1 VSGRQFFTPE
11 CCRHNY
17 VSTTHLN
24 AKIGSVVLAS
34 ILLIGG
40 GFYTLTAHSAEA
52 ATPAPSTSTP
62 MTSPAATSI
71 PAAPAPSATPT
82 KTHRPRP
89 ASRTKKAKWIPAYP
103 NDLLHAGTKRVVY
116 DKALMTVWLIKADN
130 TVVGQF
136 PVVGRWDRPAA
147 GTYRVFS
154 KSTKAYNPNS
164 KVTFNHMVRFTYGP
178 DTRSPIGL
186 HSIPRYYDG
195 KLMHSVNQLGL
206 AIARGGC
213 VRLSEQGAAQVYKFA
228 RVGTLIVV
236 LPSP

>member
-1 VSGRQFFTPE
+1 MPI
-11 CCRHNY
+11 
-17 VSTTHLN
+17 TTLN
-24 AKIGSVVLAS
+24 AKIGSGVIAGVL
-34 ILLIGG
+34 LLGG
-40 GFYTLTAHSAEA
+40 GFYALSANAAPLSPSPSASTSATSNTATPMPGASLP
-52 ATPAPSTSTP
+52 ATPAPS
-62 MTSPAATSI
+62 AI
-71 PAAPAPSATPT
+71 PSS
-82 KTHRPRP
+82 THRPKP

-130 TVVGQF
+130 TVVGRF
-136 PVVGRWDRPAA
+136 PVVGRWDRPKA
-147 GTYRVFS
+147 GTYQVFS

-164 KVTFNHMVRFTYGP
+164 EVTFNHMVRFTYGP
-178 DTRSPIGL
+178 DTKSPIGL
-186 HSIPRYYDG
+186 HSIPRYYNG

>member
-1 VSGRQFFTPE
+1 MAGV
-11 CCRHNY
+11 
-17 VSTTHLN
+17 
-24 AKIGSVVLAS
+24 
-34 ILLIGG
+34 LLIGG
-40 GFYTLTAHSAEA
+40 GYSTSSLQSASAATLVPSPTASTLPAPNLTAV
-52 ATPAPSTSTP
+52 
-62 MTSPAATSI
+62 
-71 PAAPAPSATPT
+71 TPT
-82 KTHRPRP
+82 ANPTPTSTHRPKP
-89 ASRTKKAKWIPAYP
+89 ASRTKKAKWIPVYP

-130 TVVGQF
+130 TVMGQF
-136 PVVGRWDRPAA
+136 PVVGRWDRPKA
-147 GTYRVFS
+147 GTYHVFS

-178 DTRSPIGL
+178 DTKSPIGL

-195 KLMHSVNQLGL
+195 KLMHSVKQLGL

-228 RVGTLIVV
+228 HVGTLIVV